1 MIKIAADKEIPYL
14 DDFFSNEDI
23 FNLKKLDW
31 EEIHNKALRDMDI
44 LISRSV
50 TTINK
55 ELLENTNIKMVGSIT
70 AGEDHINFKD
80 IKNLPI
86 IVKTAKGANAKS
98 VVEYT
103 LSALGLCPE
112 RKKEIFIIGQ
122 GFVGTKL
129 KEILEYFDYQITTY
143 DPYVNMKDNKYA
155 NWELAY
161 KDKTRKKELFNVSIN
176 ASYSK
181 EGKYPSHQMI
191 NCETKIGSS
200 ALLINTSRGEVIDYT
215 KLHFRQCVN
224 DVWNNEPNPKVTD
237 FKINGPN
244 QIYSSPHIAGNTF
257 EAKYESLSFIFNDL
271 KRFFSNDF
279 PELENISRPAFKNLE
294 QLNITNY
301 ISELNESLNGNNIP
315 FEFLKQFVDVEE
327 IDKRFREEI
336 PLKNSFQKFRNLSIR
351 KGFGEYELYAENM
364 SSDLKEM
371 LIVLGFRIQ
380 EE

>member
-31 EEIHNKALRDMDI
+31 EEIHNKTIRDMDI

-103 LSALGLCPE
+103 LSALGLCAE

-143 DPYVNMKDNKYA
+143 DPYVNMKDNKYT

-161 KDKTRKKELFNVSIN
+161 KDKTGKK
-176 ASYSK
+176 
-181 EGKYPSHQMI
+181 
-191 NCETKIGSS
+191 SS
-200 ALLINTSRGEVIDYT
+200 LI
-215 KLHFRQCVN
+215 
-224 DVWNNEPNPKVTD
+224 
-237 FKINGPN
+237 
-244 QIYSSPHIAGNTF
+244 
-257 EAKYESLSFIFNDL
+257 SL
-271 KRFFSNDF
+271 
-279 PELENISRPAFKNLE
+279 
-294 QLNITNY
+294 
-301 ISELNESLNGNNIP
+301 
-315 FEFLKQFVDVEE
+315 
-327 IDKRFREEI
+327 
-336 PLKNSFQKFRNLSIR
+336 
-351 KGFGEYELYAENM
+351 
-364 SSDLKEM
+364 
-371 LIVLGFRIQ
+371 
-380 EE
+380 